1 MPLGVIFR
9 ESIGA
14 MGLEEAS
21 QKRSHGT
28 LRGWAQVGSPW
39 AAHQALEVT
48 GGDSRVIVV
57 NRGMQCHAIAALAE
71 TPSGCHHH

>member
-48 GGDSRVIVV
+48 GGQALREVLD
-57 NRGMQCHAIAALAE
+57 GMS
-71 TPSGCHHH
+71 TGCYSICWQIEHQ